1 MGNPTK
7 KMPAPRL
14 LLTVVAS
21 TMALVALVAIMST
34 NTSETAPSS
43 VVPSSNL
50 DTKHTESTTTSLE
63 LTLEDSMAPTTKMGL
78 KKLVKK
84 TVKSISN
91 AFTSTISVANDMVQ
105 DSVTCVARTWNEV
118 VSETC
123 DIADTL
129 SDLPGLIDEAGN
141 QLVDQTLNGLTKLK
155 DLAEDGWD
163 QLVDMFNDIEIDVVC
178 GYSTEITTSAA
189 AQLVCTVKNIPELSP
204 VVMTADI
211 STADFNIDMTIEA
224 AGHKIGP
231 FALLSLACIKQPNI
245 PGVGTPQ
252 IALCFTL
259 DNAVWHNSDGSVANP
274 LSGEIGM
281 YVKALSG
288 TGLNAELYADDTI
301 AKYSISTAA
310 GAASNPLPLGGDC
323 QGGLLTCDSGTS
335 CQDRRRRRRQPFVCT
350 ADLIPEGGSCSTT
363 STEQYCATGT
373 SCQDRRRR
381 RRQPFVCTSDR
392 I

>member
-43 VVPSSNL
+43 VAPSSNL

-91 AFTSTISVANDMVQ
+91 AFTSTISVANDMVK

-211 STADFNIDMTIEA
+211 STADFN
-224 AGHKIGP
+224 
-231 FALLSLACIKQPNI
+231 
-245 PGVGTPQ
+245 
-252 IALCFTL
+252 
-259 DNAVWHNSDGSVANP
+259 
-274 LSGEIGM
+274 
-281 YVKALSG
+281 
-288 TGLNAELYADDTI
+288 
-301 AKYSISTAA
+301 
-310 GAASNPLPLGGDC
+310 
-323 QGGLLTCDSGTS
+323 
-335 CQDRRRRRRQPFVCT
+335 
-350 ADLIPEGGSCSTT
+350 
-363 STEQYCATGT
+363 
-373 SCQDRRRR
+373 
-381 RRQPFVCTSDR
+381 
-392 I
+392 